1 MIVLPTTELEAVN
14 VMLSNIGESPVNTLE
29 DDNVIDATVARTI
42 LKSIS
47 REVQALGWNF
57 NTDIGYT
64 ITKDN
69 ENKFPVPANTARI
82 DTVDTTNTSSGT
94 DFNVTLRGKYLYDRK
109 NNTFNID
116 TDSVSVD
123 LVVLLD
129 FEDLPETARRYI
141 TLRASRIFQERH
153 LGATELSQFNAQ
165 DEARALAAM
174 RNDEVWQSDA
184 NMISGSDT
192 PLSIVTRFGFDR
204 GIW

>member
-29 DDNVIDATVARTI
+29 DDNVVDATVARTI

-47 REVQALGWNF
+47 REVQSLGWNF
-57 NTDIGYT
+57 NTDVGYT
-64 ITKDN
+64 ITKDSN
-69 ENKFPVPANTARI
+69 NKFPVPANTAKI
-82 DTVDTTNTSSGT
+82 DTVDTKSTSSGT
-94 DFNVTLRGKYLYDRK
+94 DFDVTLRGKYLYDRK
-109 NNTFNID
+109 NHTFNID
-116 TDSVSVD
+116 TDSVTVD

-141 TLRASRIFQERH
+141 TLRAARIFQERH
-153 LGATELSQFNAQ
+153 LGAAELSQFNAQ
-165 DEARALAAM
+165 DEARSLAAM
-174 RNDEVWQSDA
+174 RNDEVWQSDV